1 MVYVMLA
8 DGFEEVEAIEP
19 IDILKRGGVD
29 VTTVGVKSKTVTG
42 AHGIEVTADIEING
56 VEPEKMELLMLP
68 GGIGH
73 EILDASNDVHGLLN
87 YVPHRQFWVR
97 KCYLRI
103 KKRLVSRVTKSI
115 FTVQT

>member
-42 AHGIEVTADIEING
+42 AHGIVKLICAASAAD
-56 VEPEKMELLMLP
+56 
-68 GGIGH
+68 
-73 EILDASNDVHGLLN
+73 
-87 YVPHRQFWVR
+87 R
-97 KCYLRI
+97 
-103 KKRLVSRVTKSI
+103 
-115 FTVQT
+115 

>member
-42 AHGIEVTADIEING
+42 AHGIEVTAFNRFIR
-56 VEPEKMELLMLP
+56 
-68 GGIGH
+68 
-73 EILDASNDVHGLLN
+73 ADVRYQLVFAKKSACKICKRITRPRT
-87 YVPHRQFWVR
+87 Y
-97 KCYLRI
+97 KC
-103 KKRLVSRVTKSI
+103 
-115 FTVQT
+115 

>member
-42 AHGIEVTADIEING
+42 AHGIEVTADIEINE
-56 VEPEKMELLMLP
+56 VELKRWTFNVA
-68 GGIGH
+68 GRYRH
-73 EILDASNDVHGLLN
+73 EILDASTTYTD
-87 YVPHRQFWVR
+87 F
-97 KCYLRI
+97 
-103 KKRLVSRVTKSI
+103 
-115 FTVQT
+115 

>member
-56 VEPEKMELLMLP
+56 VETEKMELLMLP
-68 GGIGH
+68 
-73 EILDASNDVHGLLN
+73 A
-87 YVPHRQFWVR
+87 
-97 KCYLRI
+97 
-103 KKRLVSRVTKSI
+103 VSVTK
-115 FTVQT
+115 FLTRQTTYTDF